1 MEEIVPT
8 TPVSGSGSRETVQVL
23 NVEIL
28 RVANEIESLLLPSNK
43 NENGSAFGIVDK
55 EGGPKWSRSVYFEP
69 FIAIVNAY
77 KDKASSTAST
87 TPNKYAEPYKE
98 EIYFHVT
105 KSELKRQLEARQN
118 NTQKS
123 ILGLYSSYKYDG
135 KRRRAGN
142 ILNHFC
148 STDQRCRNIL
158 NLCVK
163 GMMRRRNCR
172 CYSHRSSL
180 MDL

>member
-55 EGGPKWSRSVYFEP
+55 EGGPKWSSYCLPSPPPPPPTPREISKGYDLVTFTASHP
-69 FIAIVNAY
+69 PGQAY

-105 KSELKRQLEARQN
+105 KSELKRQLEA
-118 NTQKS
+118 
-123 ILGLYSSYKYDG
+123 
-135 KRRRAGN
+135 
-142 ILNHFC
+142 
-148 STDQRCRNIL
+148 
-158 NLCVK
+158 V
-163 GMMRRRNCR
+163 
-172 CYSHRSSL
+172 
-180 MDL
+180 